1 MRIIVAL
8 VALCLSVMPAL
19 AGADR
24 DAEREHLARLAHEL
38 EALAPLLD
46 GAQRHAD
53 PDARIRFRHDWLRQ
67 DLERVQQGIQ
77 EHLQAPRAEPRRVAP
92 LHGVEP
98 LRGVAPRHGVEPLRG
113 DYRR

>member
-1 MRIIVAL
+1 MRIIAAL
-8 VALCLSVMPAL
+8 VALCLSVMPAF
-19 AGADR
+19 AGGDR
-24 DAEREHLARLAHEL
+24 DAEREHLARLVHEL

-46 GAQRHAD
+46 AAERHAD

-67 DLERVQQGIQ
+67 DIERVGQGIR

-92 LHGVEP
+92 L
-98 LRGVAPRHGVEPLRG
+98 RGVEPLRG

>member
-1 MRIIVAL
+1 MRLRLAL
-8 VALCLSVMPAL
+8 LLLCLGLSPIV

-24 DAEREHLARLAHEL
+24 DTEREYLARLAHEL
-38 EALAPLLD
+38 HALTPLLET
-46 GAQRHAD
+46 AERHAD
-53 PDARIRFRHDWLRQ
+53 PDARIRFRYDWLRQ

-98 LRGVAPRHGVEPLRG
+98 LRG